1 MFVKNLMAVLIP
13 ALLVCLL
20 SLSLNTY
27 TSIHSLNW
35 YLGLGALL
43 LFSFILNL
51 IYASQAGSENFTQ
64 LLIVAIVIKLLL
76 ALSAIVWYSFIDKA
90 GFFNFSIHFILM
102 YVLFT
107 IFEIRYV
114 LYLLKKNQIHAKH

>member
-1 MFVKNLMAVLIP
+1 VFFKNLMAVFIP
-13 ALLVCLL
+13 AFLVSFL

-27 TSIHSLNW
+27 TSIFSVNW
-35 YLGLGALL
+35 YIGLSALF

-114 LYLLKKNQIHAKH
+114 LYLLKKNPIHAKN

>member
-1 MFVKNLMAVLIP
+1 VFVKNLMAVLIP

-35 YLGLGALL
+35 YLGLSALL

>member
-1 MFVKNLMAVLIP
+1 MFVKNLMAVLTP
-13 ALLVCLL
+13 ALLVCLF
-20 SLSLNTY
+20 SISLNTY
-27 TSIHSLNW
+27 TSIHSVNW
-35 YLGLGALL
+35 HLGLSALF

-51 IYASQAGSENFTQ
+51 IYASQADSENFTQ

-76 ALSAIVWYSFIDKA
+76 ALSAIVWYSFINKA
-90 GFFNFSIHFILM
+90 GFFNFSIHFILT

-114 LYLLKKNQIHAKH
+114 LYLLKKNSIHAKN